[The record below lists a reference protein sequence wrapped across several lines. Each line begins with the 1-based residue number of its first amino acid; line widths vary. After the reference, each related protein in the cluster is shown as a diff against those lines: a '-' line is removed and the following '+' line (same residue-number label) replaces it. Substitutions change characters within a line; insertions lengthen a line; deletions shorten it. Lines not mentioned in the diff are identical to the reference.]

1 MFLTLINKYKYIYI
15 LENHKEELNPTENF
29 PKIQS
34 HYKGLIAE
42 HLRHEFM
49 WADMKH

>member
-1 MFLTLINKYKYIYI
+1 MFVYYKKKHIP
-15 LENHKEELNPTENF
+15 ENHKEELNPTENF
-29 PKIQS
+29 PEIQF
-34 HYKGLIAE
+34 HYKRLIAK